1 MRKLLLVCLALCT
14 LFVVAHAAFA
24 ADETTVKG
32 YVADSKCAAIKKN
45 ADPKAANSLARHQ
58 NATPE
63 QLKKYAECNRKC
75 IKEGAKMVVVTEDDK
90 VLTVENPEKLQG
102 HEAQHVEVTG
112 HLTGSTLHVESV
124 KML

>member
-1 MRKLLLVCLALCT
+1 MRKLLLICFALCV
-14 LFVVAHAAFA
+14 LLVLAQASFA
-24 ADETTVKG
+24 ADKTTVKG
-32 YVADSKCAAIKKN
+32 YVADSKCAAMKN
-45 ADPKAANSLARHQ
+45 GADPKTS
-58 NATPE
+58 TPE
-63 QLKKYAECNRKC
+63 QLKKYGECNRKC

-112 HLTGSTLHVESV
+112 YLTGTSLHVESV